1 MLNSPPRMRGILIT
15 FEGIEGCGKS
25 TQARLLADAL
35 RADGREVVALREPG
49 STPLGDTIRGIL
61 LDRESP
67 PFCDLAEAYLFAAS
81 RAELVQSTIRPAL
94 DRGAVVICDR
104 FVDSSLVYQGLAR
117 GLGLERVRAIN
128 REAVA
133 DCWPDCTFVLELPT
147 GEGLARASS
156 RAAPDRIE
164 KEQLKFHD
172 AVHEGFLSLAR
183 QEPARF
189 QVVDGRPAPE
199 QIFPAVRAHVAHR
212 FFGGT
217 P

>member
-1 MLNSPPRMRGILIT
+1 MRGILIT

-25 TQARLLADAL
+25 TQARLLAGDL

-49 STPLGDTIRGIL
+49 STPLGDAIRGIL

-67 PFCDLAEAYLFAAS
+67 PFCGLAEAYLFAAS

-104 FVDSSLVYQGLAR
+104 FVDSSLVYQGVAR
-117 GLGLERVRAIN
+117 GLGLDRVRAIN

-147 GEGLARASS
+147 EEGLARATS

-164 KEQLKFHD
+164 REQRAFHE
-172 AVHEGFLSLAR
+172 AVRQGFLTLAQ

-189 QVVDGRPAPE
+189 EVVDGRPAPE
-199 QIFPAVRAHVAHR
+199 QIFPTVQAIVAQR
-212 FFGGT
+212 FFGGAR
-217 P
+217 